1 LLVINA
7 SKLFQAFSNYKEK
20 FLQGMLEK
28 MVQRVKNVS
37 SLQKKIEKTKNDKK
51 VEVKQSFSE
60 I

>member
-1 LLVINA
+1 
-7 SKLFQAFSNYKEK
+7 
-20 FLQGMLEK
+20 MLEK